1 MTLQSHTWH
10 YFLLK
15 NQHNTV
21 CKSRMVSCGN
31 QNPPEGFLILTLLK
45 QKVESHSST
54 YTEAVKETG
63 KAEAKRTKIYK
74 KKEFS
79 FNSVQLELSS
89 LM

>member
-1 MTLQSHTWH
+1 
-10 YFLLK
+10 
-15 NQHNTV
+15 
-21 CKSRMVSCGN
+21 MVSCGN

-45 QKVESHSST
+45 QKVESHSNT

-63 KAEAKRTKIYK
+63 KAEAKKTKIYE

>member
-1 MTLQSHTWH
+1 
-10 YFLLK
+10 
-15 NQHNTV
+15 
-21 CKSRMVSCGN
+21 MVSCGN

-45 QKVESHSST
+45 QKVESHSNT

-63 KAEAKRTKIYK
+63 KAEAKRTKICK

-89 LM
+89 LMYYDFLQLGNE

>member
-1 MTLQSHTWH
+1 
-10 YFLLK
+10 
-15 NQHNTV
+15 
-21 CKSRMVSCGN
+21 MVSCGN

-63 KAEAKRTKIYK
+63 KAEAKRTKIYE

-89 LM
+89 LMYYDFFTVGQ